1 MVFSPVST
9 PCGGLVIIMT
19 FKYNRNCVA
28 MEIRCPVKHV
38 LLAAPQK
45 QDTLRQYFNLSPE

>member
-1 MVFSPVST
+1 MVFSPVSA

-38 LLAAPQK
+38 LLPK
-45 QDTLRQYFNLSPE
+45 NKTL